1 VAKKEKTRKEI
12 QERRTTLD
20 KRRAEKESKL
30 LEKLKP
36 QREKQLAKNADE
48 QKAASKAGSHE
59 PKPTDALNRRVPG
72 AFGTGKRR

>member
-1 VAKKEKTRKEI
+1 MAKKEKTRKEI
-12 QERRTTLD
+12 QERRATLD
-20 KRRAEKESKL
+20 KRRAEKEARL

-36 QREKQLAKNADE
+36 QRDKQLAKNAAE

-72 AFGTGKRR
+72 SFGTGERR